1 MIGAWW
7 NAGRHMR
14 AAALPQSLLD
24 SRTVMWTPHVI
35 TTPGQLE
42 FEIDYRCQ
50 GLSDDIEATYHP
62 DWDPE
67 MIASY
72 PVQHPT
78 ELLIVDLSRGGAL
91 IPSGCRGCGWIRYLA

>member
-1 MIGAWW
+1 
-7 NAGRHMR
+7 MR